1 MHIMHNAM
9 IYSSTISNIKL
20 LALFNICHEASWGW
34 WGIMGGAGFFSCPR
48 STGYTQMKLLQHL
61 TATGAVNTLCFLLTQ
76 GKSCQTVC
84 VCHCDRRLRG
94 IIHLIS
100 CPWENTCKSA
110 DKWNCCSRETVSV
123 VEVSNS
129 STVLTLKQPPQLHV
143 LNIKSS
149 RFTTNL
155 SWLSL

>member
-1 MHIMHNAM
+1 MQWSILRPFLTSNYLCCL
-9 IYSSTISNIKL
+9 IYVTKPL
-20 LALFNICHEASWGW
+20 GAGRGGGVL
-34 WGIMGGAGFFSCPR
+34 GGAGFFSCPR
-48 STGYTQMKLLQHL
+48 STGYTRMKLLQHL

-84 VCHCDRRLRG
+84 DCHCDRRLRG

-129 STVLTLKQPPQLHV
+129 STVLTLKQQPQLHV

-149 RFTTNL
+149 GFTTNL